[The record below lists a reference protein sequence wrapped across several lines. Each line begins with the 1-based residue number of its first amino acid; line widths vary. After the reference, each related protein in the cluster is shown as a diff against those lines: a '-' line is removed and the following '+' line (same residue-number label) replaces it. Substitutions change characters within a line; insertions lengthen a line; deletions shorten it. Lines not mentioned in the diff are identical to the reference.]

1 MMANAQQKA
10 EAGKRLSLATHAQ
23 TGRDSWGVALFLL
36 APLLI
41 VSLLFTWNRISSELL
56 SRLALPTSLAGL
68 ILSVFCIF
76 LGRFSYPRVHN
87 LKVFLLCY
95 LTAVVGLFYYVPQ
108 LAGMK
113 QRIPE
118 AFILSLLQVH
128 LLLVLLLPSYVKY
141 RVIRFLTVILVTAE
155 LSLLAFVMFHGPPGL
170 LIPDR
175 GWMFWL
181 MSLWPLLVLVLSFL
195 TMKREFKLGGV
206 VTGCSYFYAVGFL
219 VLMGRIPLPLIISS
233 LLTGA
238 LVYFIL
244 GIMAHWFSRMEH
256 RVSYDPLL
264 QIYNRN
270 FCSRIIEEQ
279 TRLNTLPPFGVAMV
293 DIDHFKQVNDTW
305 GHQTGD
311 RVLIAVAQ
319 AIQREVVPGGVLCRY
334 GGEELAVFFP
344 GMSSSDILPIM
355 EEARTSVESLNV
367 QNGQRRSI
375 SVTISCGISHRS
387 SVSQRV
393 VDVIK
398 GADRALYRAKESG
411 RNRVVSGRAKGSSS
425 GRRRSGARSTGKP

>member
-1 MMANAQQKA
+1 
-10 EAGKRLSLATHAQ
+10 
-23 TGRDSWGVALFLL
+23 
-36 APLLI
+36 
-41 VSLLFTWNRISSELL
+41 
-56 SRLALPTSLAGL
+56 
-68 ILSVFCIF
+68 
-76 LGRFSYPRVHN
+76 
-87 LKVFLLCY
+87 
-95 LTAVVGLFYYVPQ
+95 
-108 LAGMK
+108 
-113 QRIPE
+113 
-118 AFILSLLQVH
+118 
-128 LLLVLLLPSYVKY
+128 
-141 RVIRFLTVILVTAE
+141 
-155 LSLLAFVMFHGPPGL
+155 
-170 LIPDR
+170 
-175 GWMFWL
+175 
-181 MSLWPLLVLVLSFL
+181 MSLWPLLVLILSFL